1 MRRYALPLCA
11 FVALLALI
19 LGTFMFNRPAEAGSV
34 EDVTARFDSYITAQ
48 NDHDLKAVE
57 AHLVKSDKFLW
68 LRGNVMSLGTEAALA
83 AFGEVHKGT
92 WKMTHVR
99 GDLKAVEV
107 SAGVVQ
113 VVVPVVVTAGAKG
126 AAAQDSL
133 VLVTQIYVKSG
144 NAWRIASIVT
154 SPMIT
159 G

>member
-1 MRRYALPLCA
+1 MRRYALPL
-11 FVALLALI
+11 FALLALLATLSGI
-19 LGTFMFNRPAEAGSV
+19 FMLDHPASAGSID
-34 EDVTARFDSYITAQ
+34 DVTARFDSYITAQ

-57 AHLVKSDKFLW
+57 AHLVKSEKFLW

-92 WKMTHVR
+92 WKMTPVR

-113 VVVPVVVTAGAKG
+113 VVVPIVVTAGAKG
-126 AAAQDSL
+126 AAATDSL

-144 NAWRIASIVT
+144 NSWRIASIVS

>member
-1 MRRYALPLCA
+1 MRRFALPL
-11 FVALLALI
+11 FALLAI
-19 LGTFMFNRPAEAGSV
+19 TLGTFMFNYPAEAGSV
-34 EDVTARFDSYITAQ
+34 EEVTARFDSYITAQ

-57 AHLVKSDKFLW
+57 AHLVKSEKFLW
-68 LRGNVMSLGTEAALA
+68 LRGNVMSLGTEAAIA

-92 WKMTHVR
+92 WKMTPVR

-107 SAGVVQ
+107 ASGVVQ
-113 VVVPVVVTAGAKG
+113 VVVPIVVTAGAKG

-133 VLVTQIYVKSG
+133 VLVTQVYVKSG

>member
-92 WKMTHVR
+92 WKMT
-99 GDLKAVEV
+99 
-107 SAGVVQ
+107 
-113 VVVPVVVTAGAKG
+113 P
-126 AAAQDSL
+126 
-133 VLVTQIYVKSG
+133 
-144 NAWRIASIVT
+144 
-154 SPMIT
+154 P
-159 G
+159 

>member
-1 MRRYALPLCA
+1 MRRYALPL
-11 FVALLALI
+11 FTLLALI
-19 LGTFMFNRPAEAGSV
+19 LGTFMIDTPAEAGAV
-34 EDVTARFDSYITAQ
+34 EDVSARFDSYVEAQ
-48 NDHDLKAVE
+48 NAHDLKAVE
-57 AHLVKSDKFLW
+57 NHLVKSEKFLW
-68 LRGNVMSLGTEAALA
+68 LRGNVMTLGTEAALT

-92 WKMTHVR
+92 WKMTPVR

-126 AAAQDSL
+126 AAATDSL

-144 NAWRIASIVT
+144 NSWRIASIVS

>member
-1 MRRYALPLCA
+1 MRRFALPL
-11 FVALLALI
+11 FALLAI
-19 LGTFMFNRPAEAGSV
+19 TLGTFMFNYPAEAGSV
-34 EDVTARFDSYITAQ
+34 EEVTARFDSYITAQ

-57 AHLVKSDKFLW
+57 AHLVKLEKFLW
-68 LRGNVMSLGTEAALA
+68 LRGNVMSLGTEAAIA

-92 WKMTHVR
+92 WKMTPVR

-107 SAGVVQ
+107 ASGVVQ
-113 VVVPVVVTAGAKG
+113 VVVPIVVTAGAKG

-133 VLVTQIYVKSG
+133 VLVTQVYVKSG

>member
-57 AHLVKSDKFLW
+57 AHLVKSEKFLW

-83 AFGEVHKGT
+83 AFAEVHKGT
-92 WKMTHVR
+92 WKMTPVR
-99 GDLKAVEV
+99 GDLKAVEI
-107 SAGVVQ
+107 STGVVQ